1 MCFKPANSAELT
13 SLLTEWTKPY
23 HAKMDVHHLRAMR
36 TPRVS
41 YPGQTRLRRVD
52 CSLLKNHSTS
62 VSLVKEILD
71 AYDEVSVRF

>member
-1 MCFKPANSAELT
+1 MCFKPTNSAELT

-23 HAKMDVHHLRAMR
+23 RAKMDVHHLRAMR

-41 YPGQTRLRRVD
+41 YPGQIRSRRVD
-52 CSLLKNHSTS
+52 RSLLMNYLTS

-71 AYDEVSVRF
+71 ADDSVSVRF